1 MYTLYINNIYIWFIM
16 RNWFTQLWKLRN
28 PTTFH
33 LQPGDP
39 RKPKAWEPGGPVV
52 WVLLQVW
59 RPENRS
65 TDGVGRLQAKDRSP
79 VSQPS
84 SQARSKPPFLCL
96 SALLGHPPPLG
107 RAGGFTQ
114 STTSGAEVPS
124 QIHPDLMF
132 NQQAGHPMIQAN
144 SLTKSSIANP
154 PLINLTPICIS
165 LNCSQTSKRQ

>member
-1 MYTLYINNIYIWFIM
+1 MIYHE
-16 RNWFTQLWKLRN
+16 KLIH
-28 PTTFH
+28 TTMEAEKSH
-33 LQPGDP
+33 NLPSAARRPKKAKGL
-39 RKPKAWEPGGPVV
+39 RTRRTSGVSSTAGLKAWEQEHWWRGWAPGQGQEPRVPG
-52 WVLLQVW
+52 QQSGQ
-59 RPENRS
+59 EQTS
-65 TDGVGRLQAKDRSP
+65 
-79 VSQPS
+79 
-84 SQARSKPPFLCL
+84 LCL